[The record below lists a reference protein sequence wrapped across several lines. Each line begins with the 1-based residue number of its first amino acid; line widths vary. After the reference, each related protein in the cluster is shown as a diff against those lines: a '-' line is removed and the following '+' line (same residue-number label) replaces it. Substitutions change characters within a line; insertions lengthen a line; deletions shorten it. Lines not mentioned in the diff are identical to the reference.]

1 VPQLTGA
8 SYEAGLLRVSIPLRQ
23 RHGFSNVM
31 TVAGSYHVFDYNI
44 FYTNIRV
51 NVRERISA
59 FRAQAAA
66 PAR

>member
-1 VPQLTGA
+1 
-8 SYEAGLLRVSIPLRQ
+8 LLRVSIPLRL

-31 TVAGSYHVFDYNI
+31 TLAGSYHVFDYNL

-59 FRAQAAA
+59 FRTQTAA
-66 PAR
+66 PTR

>member
-1 VPQLTGA
+1 
-8 SYEAGLLRVSIPLRQ
+8 
-23 RHGFSNVM
+23 
-31 TVAGSYHVFDYNI
+31 VFDYNI

-66 PAR
+66 PAH